1 MNKKFYLLAL
11 LLLPCM
17 VFAQSKLPFTS
28 SKPFNEG
35 NFKIDLSYAKMMKN
49 QLSIGYPELRIG
61 LGYGVTNWCV
71 VGVFG
76 SYGTQNERFSIS
88 GGYDTISNTTIAHF
102 EGDLTTCYYRYGINA
117 ELHPLALLLPDFYF
131 VDVYCRG
138 ELGIRTVSYHFEP
151 EYSYPYIKPVQ
162 SNFLYGGDI
171 GVAINPLRYFGLFY
185 ELCYDNFNYQL
196 ANLQTGEKKPKAFHR
211 FGLNVRFPGPK
222 KWQKQQ

>member
-1 MNKKFYLLAL
+1 MRKSIYLLAL
-11 LLLPCM
+11 LLLSCTA
-17 VFAQSKLPFTS
+17 FTQSKMPFTS
-28 SKPFNEG
+28 LKPFNKG
-35 NFKIDLSYAKMMKN
+35 NFKIDASYAKMMKN
-49 QLSIGYPELRIG
+49 RLSIGYPELRIG
-61 LGYGVTNWCV
+61 VGYGVTNWCV
-71 VGVFG
+71 MGVFG

-102 EGDLTTCYYRYGINA
+102 EGDLTTRYYRYGINV

-138 ELGIRTVSYHFEP
+138 ELGIRTVSNHFEP
-151 EYSYPYIKPVQ
+151 EYSNPYFKPIQ
-162 SNFLYGGDI
+162 SNFLYGGDF

-196 ANLQTGEKKPKAFHR
+196 TNLQTGDKKPKAFHR
-211 FGLNVRFPGPK
+211 FGLNIRFGGPK

>member
-1 MNKKFYLLAL
+1 MRKNVFILAFML
-11 LLLPCM
+11 SCSM
-17 VFAQSKLPFTS
+17 AFAQSDLL
-28 SKPFNEG
+28 KPFNKG

-49 QLSIGYPELRIG
+49 RLSIGYPELRIG
-61 LGYGVTNWCV
+61 VGYGVTNWCV
-71 VGVFG
+71 VGMFG

-88 GGYDTISNTTIAHF
+88 GGYDSISNTTIAHF
-102 EGDLTTCYYRYGINA
+102 EGDLTTRYYRYGINA

-151 EYSYPYIKPVQ
+151 EYSNPYFKPVQ

-196 ANLQTGEKKPKAFHR
+196 TDLHTGDKKPKAFHR
-211 FGLNVRFPGPK
+211 FGINVRFPGPK

>member
-1 MNKKFYLLAL
+1 MMQKHHSGDY
-11 LLLPCM
+11 P
-17 VFAQSKLPFTS
+17 
-28 SKPFNEG
+28 
-35 NFKIDLSYAKMMKN
+35 NFRV
-49 QLSIGYPELRIG
+49 GV
-61 LGYGVTNWCV
+61 GYGITNWCV

-76 SYGTQNERFSIS
+76 SYGAQNERFSIS

-102 EGDLTTCYYRYGINA
+102 EGDLTTRYYRYGINV

-151 EYSYPYIKPVQ
+151 EYSNPYFKPIQ
-162 SNFLYGGDI
+162 SNFLYGGDF
-171 GVAINPLRYFGLFY
+171 GVAINPLKYFGLFY

-196 ANLQTGEKKPKAFHR
+196 TNLHTGDKKPKAFHR
-211 FGLNVRFPGPK
+211 FGLNIRFPGPK